1 MGISSSQ
8 YIYLYYVPSSPR
20 RFSPFFCSFKYN
32 LYQFLDHFVV
42 VLFVC
47 VFSRY
52 FFLFL
57 TPKLALFCQLFFMY
71 FLFIFWAVWKDKN
84 MNVSTCKS
92 DFHLLLVLNNCFII
106 KSNLNTTNTCHI
118 STIRLKRL

>member
-1 MGISSSQ
+1 MQCYSNNISSSSQ
-8 YIYLYYVPSSPR
+8 YIYSYYVPVHSLL
-20 RFSPFFCSFKYN
+20 FFAHLNIIYINFWI
-32 LYQFLDHFVV
+32 

-47 VFSRY
+47 LCFFSIFFPISHTKISSFLPIVFV
-52 FFLFL
+52 
-57 TPKLALFCQLFFMY
+57 FMY

-106 KSNLNTTNTCHI
+106 KSNLNTTNTCH
-118 STIRLKRL
+118 

>member
-1 MGISSSQ
+1 MSSVHSLLFFAHLNII
-8 YIYLYYVPSSPR
+8 YIIFGSFCCCFVCLY
-20 RFSPFFCSFKYN
+20 
-32 LYQFLDHFVV
+32 
-42 VLFVC
+42 VC

-57 TPKLALFCQLFFMY
+57 TPKLALFCQLFCFI

-92 DFHLLLVLNNCFII
+92 DFHLLLVLNKCFII
-106 KSNLNTTNTCHI
+106 KSNLNTTNTCHLR
-118 STIRLKRL
+118 STVSRRDETQ